1 MIEPQKIELFKN
13 LFETRRDVY
22 AVQYSKSDG
31 SVDYYP
37 VEREDG
43 KYRQPTIETYRDH
56 LIGKRAIG
64 VYQPIPQNNNPSVT
78 PFIYLDLDREKFP
91 FKEKMQDILR
101 KLVEV
106 CRINEIPVYPE
117 ISRSGKGYHLWIL
130 LETPAE
136 ACKGR
141 KTAIRLLEIARV
153 DRATC
158 KICPKQDW
166 LDETRHEL
174 GNLIVLPLD
183 GWGSRSQVSCR
194 VQEKAQK

>member
-13 LFETRRDVY
+13 PFETRRDVY

-31 SVDYYP
+31 SVGYYP
-37 VEREDG
+37 VKREDG

-64 VYQPIPQNNNPSVT
+64 VYQPIPQNNSPPVT
-78 PFIYLDLDREKFP
+78 PFVSLDLNREKFP
-91 FKEKMQDILR
+91 FKEETQDILR

-117 ISRSGKGYHLWIL
+117 ISRSRKGYHLWIL

-153 DRATC
+153 DRARC

-166 LDETRHEL
+166 LDETGYEL
-174 GNLIVLPLD
+174 GNLIALPLD

>member
-31 SVDYYP
+31 SVGYYP
-37 VEREDG
+37 VKREDG

-64 VYQPIPQNNNPSVT
+64 VYQPIPQNNSPPVT
-78 PFIYLDLDREKFP
+78 PFVSLDLNREKFA
-91 FKEKMQDILR
+91 FKEETQDILR
-101 KLVEV
+101 KLVQLRRVNEV
-106 CRINEIPVYPE
+106 PVCVE
-117 ISRSGKGYHLWIL
+117 VSRSRNEYPLWIL
-130 LETPAE
+130 FETPVE
-136 ACKGR
+136 AWKGR
-141 KTAIRLLEIARV
+141 NTATRLVEIARV

-158 KICPKQDW
+158 KIWPKQDW

-174 GNLIVLPLD
+174 GNLTALPLD
-183 GWGSRSQVSCR
+183 GWGSCSQVSCR
-194 VQEKAQK
+194 VQKKAQK